1 MDLKYVCRVLGRSR
15 GFTAVA
21 ILSLGIGVGANAAVF
36 SVVRSLLL
44 DSLSVP
50 APDELA
56 LVYWSEPAKIDVD
69 QVNSGLYRDPATG
82 ASYRS
87 NYSHGIYL
95 ALRAAVDG
103 TSTKVSG
110 FNFLRDL
117 RLRVDGGPAIIAGG
131 ALVDGRYF
139 DTLRLGMAVGRPL
152 AEADERPG
160 APPVAVLGY
169 TFWQRAFGG
178 SPAAVGRT
186 IHVNGAPFEI
196 VGVSA
201 RGFRSLSRGGSFSDT
216 SVTVPLSAQPLV
228 APRWAEGGRSLF
240 ADNTMF
246 WVRVIA
252 RVPRGTSRAS
262 LEQTLTATLR
272 PLLPG
277 TAVITGTPPVVRLL
291 PGAMGEQSIRPE
303 TERLLFMLLGVVS
316 IVLLITCVNL
326 AALMLARG
334 VSRQRELAVRLAL
347 GSGRMRVARQVLLES
362 LLLACAGSAAGLVL
376 THWSSAFLS
385 SLLAVGVGGSGLS
398 ALEVDVDVNMR
409 VAATTAGA
417 AVAATLLFGLLP
429 ALRVTAV
436 DPRVHLAQRVI
447 GRAAPRLAVGRALI
461 AVQIAVSLPLVVGAV
476 LFLRT
481 LSNLGAV
488 DLGFDP
494 DNLVI
499 FRLDPEPTAGAAADP
514 RPRLH
519 QEVLRQVREIPG
531 VDSATLVENVLMSG
545 TTSSNRV
552 VVDGRDSPIL
562 LNAVGPGFFE
572 TMGMRVLAGRPLG
585 EEDTAGS
592 PVTAVVNEAAVRRLF
607 GGVQPLGRR
616 VRIAERE
623 LEIVGVVADSRYA
636 RQRAEIRPVLFDSV
650 LQRPSSRPH
659 VVIRTLGPLTGLE
672 PLIRR
677 LVESVDRNLTV
688 PEIRTQLDYLA
699 QSTARERVF
708 AQVLT
713 IFGGFALLLA
723 GIGLH
728 GVTSYA
734 VARRTSE
741 IGVRVALGARRSQV
755 LWLIMRQVA
764 LLAVAGLATGVPL
777 ALAATPVMASMLFGV
792 APRDPVVIGVA
803 STVLVGAALLAG
815 LLPACRAARMD
826 ALVALRSE

>member
-1 MDLKYVCRVLGRSR
+1 
-15 GFTAVA
+15 
-21 ILSLGIGVGANAAVF
+21 
-36 SVVRSLLL
+36 
-44 DSLSVP
+44 
-50 APDELA
+50 
-56 LVYWSEPAKIDVD
+56 
-69 QVNSGLYRDPATG
+69 
-82 ASYRS
+82 
-87 NYSHGIYL
+87 
-95 ALRAAVDG
+95 
-103 TSTKVSG
+103 
-110 FNFLRDL
+110 
-117 RLRVDGGPAIIAGG
+117 
-131 ALVDGRYF
+131 
-139 DTLRLGMAVGRPL
+139 
-152 AEADERPG
+152 
-160 APPVAVLGY
+160 
-169 TFWQRAFGG
+169 
-178 SPAAVGRT
+178 
-186 IHVNGAPFEI
+186 
-196 VGVSA
+196 
-201 RGFRSLSRGGSFSDT
+201 
-216 SVTVPLSAQPLV
+216 
-228 APRWAEGGRSLF
+228 
-240 ADNTMF
+240 
-246 WVRVIA
+246 
-252 RVPRGTSRAS
+252 
-262 LEQTLTATLR
+262 
-272 PLLPG
+272 
-277 TAVITGTPPVVRLL
+277 
-291 PGAMGEQSIRPE
+291 
-303 TERLLFMLLGVVS
+303 
-316 IVLLITCVNL
+316 
-326 AALMLARG
+326 
-334 VSRQRELAVRLAL
+334 
-347 GSGRMRVARQVLLES
+347 
-362 LLLACAGSAAGLVL
+362 
-376 THWSSAFLS
+376 
-385 SLLAVGVGGSGLS
+385 
-398 ALEVDVDVNMR
+398 
-409 VAATTAGA
+409 
-417 AVAATLLFGLLP
+417 
-429 ALRVTAV
+429 
-436 DPRVHLAQRVI
+436 
-447 GRAAPRLAVGRALI
+447 
-461 AVQIAVSLPLVVGAV
+461 
-476 LFLRT
+476 
-481 LSNLGAV
+481 
-488 DLGFDP
+488 
-494 DNLVI
+494 
-499 FRLDPEPTAGAAADP
+499 
-514 RPRLH
+514 
-519 QEVLRQVREIPG
+519 
-531 VDSATLVENVLMSG
+531 
-545 TTSSNRV
+545 V